1 MQSKIGL
8 FIIFFITIFFLNTF
22 NVISKTDKVDLLK
35 IYQNIR
41 CLVCQGQSIEESNSD
56 FAQNLKAVIQNK
68 AKNGLSENEIYDF
81 LKSKYGEWILLK
93 PVFNYKNFFLWIF
106 PYIIFVIGGISLFFI
121 IKKSKSL

>member
-1 MQSKIGL
+1 M
-8 FIIFFITIFFLNTF
+8 NTF